1 MGKLLAKQAYYKII
15 REVDSISQMH
25 TEQERT
31 MYLYEDRIVTKYR
44 KFHIDHV
51 IDLSH
56 RFIGKTGGLL
66 YLHTNKGVFSYP
78 VKSSPE
84 KFVKAFKDFKRI
96 I

>member
-15 REVDSISQMH
+15 REVDSISQMD
-25 TEQERT
+25 TEQERI
-31 MYLYEDRIVTKYR
+31 MYLYEDRVTTKYR
-44 KFHIDHV
+44 EFHIDHV
-51 IDLSH
+51 IDLSY
-56 RFIGKTGGLL
+56 RFIGVKGGIL

-84 KFVKAFKDFKRI
+84 KFVKVFKDFKGI